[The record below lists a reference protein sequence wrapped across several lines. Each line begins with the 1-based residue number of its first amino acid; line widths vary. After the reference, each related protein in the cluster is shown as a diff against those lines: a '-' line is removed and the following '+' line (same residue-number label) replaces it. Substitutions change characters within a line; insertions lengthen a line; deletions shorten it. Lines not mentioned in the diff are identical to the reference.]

1 MASTYST
8 NLKIELMGTGENSG
22 TWGTITNTNLG
33 TAFEQAV
40 IGLGN
45 PDYTSDANLTITL
58 TNSNASQAARCLVL
72 NVTSA
77 FGSLTAT
84 RELIVPTIQKQYI
97 VQNNTTGGQSITVKT
112 SAGTGITVPTGR
124 KAHLYVDGTNVIQM
138 FDFVDIN
145 GGTIDGTAIGAASAS
160 TGAFTSLTASGA
172 TTLNGAVALGDASG
186 DLITVPGTVNS
197 NLLFTDATYDIGA
210 SGATRPRDMFL
221 SRNLTVGGTLTLA
234 GGVNLNGNV
243 TVGDSSAD
251 TLTINSTI
259 TSNLIFT
266 DNTYDIGASGATRPR
281 NLFLAGNATIG
292 GAQTLTGAL
301 TVDSTTDST
310 STTTGSIQTDGGV
323 GIAKALFVGTT
334 ATISGTSAGASV
346 TQLTLRNNDD
356 TASTASRLALQPTT
370 TTGRGGYIEAI
381 NSGASGQPSSMVFAV
396 NSAAATATERMRLT
410 TTGLGIGV
418 TAPDTKLQV
427 GDTSDVS
434 IAMSN
439 SSSVTSGN
447 RGSLSM
453 FNSSNST
460 VGLIRFGAVTDNVGT
475 EIQFYTRQPASSL
488 AQTMTLDSFGNL
500 GIGVTTVNY
509 KLDVDKGSNG
519 FVARFKGGTRSGYI
533 YADSDAV
540 YLTSDTSAATAFGL
554 NETSDFLNFYTGNA
568 ERMRVTSVGKVCI
581 GTTEANRILN
591 VYESESTAVSSST
604 FYNAS
609 YAGLYL
615 RNTSNTTDTV
625 CGIGFSGGVSGNSCS
640 GIGSILE
647 SVNLGALGFF
657 TGGAG
662 VSSTAP
668 ERMRITSAGNVGI
681 GTNSPSKKLSITGTG
696 NNETT
701 GSIQTT
707 NTNAGTGT
715 QVGLWAS
722 NGTQAAQFSLAGTGY
737 TGYGAYAAG
746 NVAIYNDQAIT
757 LMADNGSTGIIKF
770 ATGGNTER
778 MRIRTDGKML
788 INSTTLL
795 DYSTIS
801 YNGTLQIAQSGN
813 AQIACA
819 GFASGSDYGGE
830 IILSKSNSNTIG
842 TNAIVQNNDK
852 LGTIF
857 FAGANGTGYSFAA
870 HIRCLVDGTPGASA
884 DMPGALVF
892 ATSSDGSATPTERVR
907 ITAAGD
913 FVAGVQVKSTNSTS
927 SQKYVIEKV
936 YDLFKASGPTTLVIC
951 DITSGYASGGMYVE
965 ITVTGQFNDFDG
977 LQGSYLSAMVTAS
990 DASATTL
997 IRQDGLIIGAIN
1009 FSSVSTGVVRVTLTS
1024 IRSSVFNGIA
1034 YVRVICGNASSGS
1047 NVDPSGVTIS

>member
-58 TNSNASQAARCLVL
+58 TNTNASQAARCLVL

-145 GGTIDGTAIGAASAS
+145 GGTIDGATVGAASAS

-281 NLFLAGNATIG
+281 SLFLAGNITAAG
-292 GAQTLTGAL
+292 NQTLTGAL
-301 TVDSTTDST
+301 TVDSTTDSS

-334 ATISGTSAGASV
+334 ANIAGVATFSAGSAAAPAITTTGDTNTGIWFPAADTIAFTEGGVESMRIDSAGNLGLGVTPSAWSLLKAFQIGNTSLASYSGTGYLMTNAYFDGSVYRYTSSNYANLYTQNNSVGQHAWNVAASGTAGDTISFTQAMALDASGRLGIGETSPAQTLVLKNTSSAPYLSFIAGASSAMGV
-346 TQLTLRNNDD
+346 LMG
-356 TASTASRLALQPTT
+356 TAANTVD
-370 TTGRGGYIEAI
+370 
-381 NSGASGQPSSMVFAV
+381 GQIVY
-396 NSAAATATERMRLT
+396 
-410 TTGLGIGV
+410 
-418 TAPDTKLQV
+418 
-427 GDTSDVS
+427 
-434 IAMSN
+434 
-439 SSSVTSGN
+439 
-447 RGSLSM
+447 
-453 FNSSNST
+453 SNST
-460 VGLIRFGAVTDNVGT
+460 QALTFVT
-475 EIQFYTRQPASSL
+475 AS
-488 AQTMTLDSFGNL
+488 
-500 GIGVTTVNY
+500 
-509 KLDVDKGSNG
+509 
-519 FVARFKGGTRSGYI
+519 
-533 YADSDAV
+533 
-540 YLTSDTSAATAFGL
+540 
-554 NETSDFLNFYTGNA
+554 A
-568 ERMRVTSVGKVCI
+568 ERMRIDSAGNVGIGTSSPAVKLDVVGAETSGIVNVARLRNPVNSAGTGHGASLILHSTTDSNRGVAIASSSTANFAVDNAMLFYTSASSTLTEKMRITSAGRVCI

-604 FYNAS
+604 FFNAS
-609 YAGLYL
+609 YGGLYL

-625 CGIGFSGGVSGNSCS
+625 CGIGFSGGAGGNSCS
-640 GIGSILE
+640 GIGNILE

-657 TGGAG
+657 TGGAS

-681 GTNSPSKKLSITGTG
+681 GTSSPSQKLHVASTSNAQGLF
-696 NNETT
+696 ETT
-701 GSIQTT
+701 GAGGGSNRSSVILQGPSNTWYINTNGSDLNGSDGALGFYGNSATRMVIDTSGNVSISSTTEATSTTTASLKTAGGLGVAKKAYFGDDIFIRDLGRYQNGNALTPT
-707 NTNAGTGT
+707 NTTRTYTFSSLVCQFIEITISQICAGGRGHSCAKWVVFGEFAGASANNFTVQEIFRTNTADVTG
-715 QVGLWAS
+715 S
-722 NGTQAAQFSLAGTGY
+722 
-737 TGYGAYAAG
+737 
-746 NVAIYNDQAIT
+746 
-757 LMADNGSTGIIKF
+757 
-770 ATGGNTER
+770 
-778 MRIRTDGKML
+778 
-788 INSTTLL
+788 
-795 DYSTIS
+795 STIS
-801 YNGTLQIAQSGN
+801 AITKAV
-813 AQIACA
+813 
-819 GFASGSDYGGE
+819 GSF
-830 IILSKSNSNTIG
+830 SFT
-842 TNAIVQNNDK
+842 VQN
-852 LGTIF
+852 
-857 FAGANGTGYSFAA
+857 SS
-870 HIRCLVDGTPGASA
+870 SA
-884 DMPGALVF
+884 VQAPVAYQIII
-892 ATSSDGSATPTERVR
+892 SSDAYTGSPT
-907 ITAAGD
+907 A
-913 FVAGVQVKSTNSTS
+913 
-927 SQKYVIEKV
+927 
-936 YDLFKASGPTTLVIC
+936 
-951 DITSGYASGGMYVE
+951 
-965 ITVTGQFNDFDG
+965 
-977 LQGSYLSAMVTAS
+977 
-990 DASATTL
+990 
-997 IRQDGLIIGAIN
+997 
-1009 FSSVSTGVVRVTLTS
+1009 TLT
-1024 IRSSVFNGIA
+1024 I
-1034 YVRVICGNASSGS
+1034 
-1047 NVDPSGVTIS
+1047 T